1 MTSLPRPMRKQI
13 RIAPST
19 WRLAGAA
26 AKLQGKTLSLF
37 VAEAIVTKVMTDCP
51 QVLQIAPKKEA
62 SK

>member
-37 VAEAIVTKVMTDCP
+37 VAEAIVSKVMTDCP
-51 QVLQIAPKKEA
+51 QVLQIVPKKEA
-62 SK
+62 K